1 MTAIPRG
8 RGGWP
13 SKFHAALGATA
24 LLAAVGL
31 LASCASKKSAA
42 PGGAGG
48 AGPGLNEQGLGGA
61 GSNAS
66 SLAQYQRGTLGA
78 GGAGGPLTDIHF
90 DYDDYAVRPQ
100 DSAILR
106 RNAQWITSH
115 GDPRVQIEGHCDQRG
130 SEEYNIALGA
140 KRAQATK
147 DYLATLGV
155 PADRL
160 STISYGKEL
169 PLCNEQTEEC
179 YEQNR
184 RAHFVVLQK

>member
-13 SKFHAALGATA
+13 TKLKAALAATA
-24 LLAAVGL
+24 LLAATVL
-31 LASCASKKSAA
+31 LAGCASKKNPSAA
-42 PGGAGG
+42 GAGG
-48 AGPGLNEQGLGGA
+48 SAPGLNEQGFGGV
-61 GSNAS
+61 GSTS
-66 SLAQYQRGTLGA
+66 SLAQFQHGTLGA
-78 GGAGGPLTDIHF
+78 AGTAGPLTDIHF
-90 DYDDYAVRPQ
+90 DFDDYAVRPQ

-115 GDPRVQIEGHCDQRG
+115 GGPRVQIEGHCDQRG

-169 PLCNEQTEEC
+169 PLCTELTEDC
-179 YEQNR
+179 YAQNR
-184 RAHFVVLQK
+184 RAHFVVLQR

>member
-1 MTAIPRG
+1 MTAILRG
-8 RGGWP
+8 RGGCP
-13 SKFHAALGATA
+13 NRLATM
-24 LLAAVGL
+24 LAASAILAVVGL
-31 LASCASKKSAA
+31 LAGCSSKKNQPA
-42 PGGAGG
+42 GAGG
-48 AGPGLNEQGLGGA
+48 SAVGVNEQGVGA
-61 GSNAS
+61 AGNTS
-66 SLAQYQRGTLGA
+66 SLAQFQRGTLGA
-78 GGAGGPLTDIHF
+78 GGAAGPLTDIHF
-90 DYDDYAVRPQ
+90 DFDDYAVRPQ

-147 DYLATLGV
+147 DYLTTLGV

-169 PLCNEQTEEC
+169 PLCTEQTDEC
-179 YEQNR
+179 YAQNR

>member
-13 SKFHAALGATA
+13 SKRRAALAAAA

-31 LASCASKKSAA
+31 LAGCSSKKTA
-42 PGGAGG
+42 PAGAGG
-48 AGPGLNEQGLGGA
+48 SAAGLNEQGVGAA
-61 GSNAS
+61 GSSS
-66 SLAQYQRGTLGA
+66 SLAQFQRGKLGA
-78 GGAGGPLTDIHF
+78 GGTAGPLTDIHF
-90 DYDDYAVRPQ
+90 DFDDYAVRPQ

-106 RNAQWITSH
+106 RNAQWVTSH
-115 GDPRVQIEGHCDQRG
+115 GGPPVQIEGHCDQRG

-169 PLCNEQTEEC
+169 PLCTEQTDDC
-179 YEQNR
+179 YAQNR